1 MLTFPSDSLSQ
12 VVCPMDEDAIPPIPV
27 CSAPPL
33 SDPPSPLLPLSSVT
47 PSCAHDGPSGHR
59 RSGRIQDIRARTP
72 KKLDCADIQA
82 AQRQSG
88 PNLSS
93 TKRQREAP
101 NMVQASQSK
110 LQRGGRTRLHE
121 EPNKVGFSNRFTAE
135 HQNEWKNSKST
146 ESENNVSPLD
156 EPFVEQ
162 TMRNPDDTK
171 PEMDACQE
179 LPEMDACQE
188 LPEMD
193 ACQELPEMDACQE
206 LPEMDA
212 CEDFAG
218 GDLGEDASVSK
229 GWVIGPFFQ
238 SLKSKMASFTEIVMT
253 PVKLFRAT
261 SPLTADDM
269 FEADDATDVDAS
281 EKGDKFQTEAQSLV
295 DSVETKS
302 EISTAPTKSKKLQFN
317 ESVCRTTGGF
327 QCAISGGDENLPDV
341 VPLVC
346 VASEEAGEPSGSSF
360 LLRKSASHE
369 SDLNVYTAV
378 EGHKGK
384 LSSVK
389 PLSRRETGNGYELVE
404 IKDRNQLQ
412 LDGLATNK
420 SPLKPSFDAE
430 QMECQQIPEMCLV
443 SKFARAKRGLKPNCV
458 SQDDVKRKMSMASG
472 GDVIKGPRTQRKRGA
487 DETMKPDNKKQ
498 VASTRATAKAK
509 SGQDRKGCLEKSSSE
524 LQNNSKCKRAKPS
537 SSCKRLP
544 IISSDDN
551 LMDVET
557 TVPNPIAEQSA
568 KKRLSLVLV
577 RSDEKEIPHVTK
589 CGNANKKQLK
599 RKSPNHT
606 SLEVES
612 SLVSA
617 SSHDGLEPMS
627 MGFKSEDAS
636 TGGANQPSKRLRN
649 SLRSAVKFSVLAE
662 EQEKTKESQLKNGR
676 GKISTDK
683 IIFGSDPHLPLV
695 DSGLL
700 NEEDKSVMENE
711 QRSSAAMTGETFLKA
726 SEIGNCS
733 PRPSIRLADARRRR
747 KDPQRRRC
755 RVLHSRMCKTEEGS
769 RSVTV
774 EDADLAATRMR
785 SSETNVS
792 RRLSRSYSCPD
803 VLILHHDDSPWV
815 SPPHSPHHRTYAT
828 HHHHGNLTSHAQ
840 RSLRRA
846 RRHTVC
852 SVEVERE
859 IAPLCLRKE
868 VYPSRR
874 SASYDPMTHNLSPAH
889 VHSPCSS
896 LTALASC
903 FLSSPLAF
911 LSKKS
916 DCRATSAN
924 AGTSSRVPSPPPS
937 SSCSTAW
944 HSPGFTLGSS
954 SASLDPSENPA
965 PYEAARRQQ
974 SEEEDD
980 GEDTSSSSQEFEDA
994 GLREEKA
1001 LSDSEIRVVKKHEEQ
1016 KKVSSIRIRKT
1027 LPKPQTNLTPMGLP
1041 KPVRVKKKD
1050 FSLEEIY
1057 TNKNFSKPPE
1067 SRLETIFEVPLNRK
1081 NGSESWFGPRRV
1093 KRFLEFLEVGEAR
1106 KPKKPLV
1113 GVGKTGPSSSRP
1125 RRGGFP
1131 KDEPS
1136 LSVQD
1141 VDSLLCSKLDE
1152 LNLWLIHD
1160 QSEERETDNAVPVSA
1175 IMT

>member
-1 MLTFPSDSLSQ
+1 MLTFPSDLLSQ

-33 SDPPSPLLPLSSVT
+33 SEPPSPLLSLSSVT

-72 KKLDCADIQA
+72 KELDCANSQA

-88 PNLSS
+88 PNPFS
-93 TKRQREAP
+93 TKRQREAA

-110 LQRGGRTRLHE
+110 LQREGRTRLHE
-121 EPNKVGFSNRFTAE
+121 EPNQVGFSIRFTAE

-146 ESENNVSPLD
+146 ESEDNVSPL
-156 EPFVEQ
+156 EEGFVEQ
-162 TMRNPDDTK
+162 TMQIPDDTK
-171 PEMDACQE
+171 SEMDAY
-179 LPEMDACQE
+179 
-188 LPEMD
+188 
-193 ACQELPEMDACQE
+193 QE

-218 GDLGEDASVSK
+218 RDLGEDASVSK

-238 SLKSKMASFTEIVMT
+238 SLKSKMASFSEIVMT

-261 SPLTADDM
+261 SPLTADDV
-269 FEADDATDVDAS
+269 TDVDAS
-281 EKGDKFQTEAQSLV
+281 ETGDKYQTEAQTLV
-295 DSVETKS
+295 DSGETKG
-302 EISTAPTKSKKLQFN
+302 EISTAPKKSKKLLFN
-317 ESVCRTTGGF
+317 ESVCRTTCGF
-327 QCAISGGDENLPDV
+327 EGAISGGDENLPDI

-369 SDLNVYTAV
+369 SDLNVYTV
-378 EGHKGK
+378 EGQKGK
-384 LSSVK
+384 LSIVK
-389 PLSRRETGNGYELVE
+389 PLLRRDTGNGYESVE

-443 SKFARAKRGLKPNCV
+443 SEFARAKRGLKPNCV
-458 SQDDVKRKMSMASG
+458 SQDVKRKKMNMASG
-472 GDVIKGPRTQRKRGA
+472 GNVIKGPRTQRKRGA
-487 DETMKPDNKKQ
+487 DETMKPDNKRQ
-498 VASTRATAKAK
+498 VASTRANAKAK
-509 SGQDRKGCLEKSSSE
+509 NEQDRKDCLEKSSSE
-524 LQNNSKCKRAKPS
+524 SHNNSKCKKAKPS
-537 SSCKRLP
+537 SSCKRIP
-544 IISSDDN
+544 MISSNDN

-557 TVPNPIAEQSA
+557 TVPNPTAEQPV
-568 KKRLSLVLV
+568 KKQLSVVLV
-577 RSDEKEIPHVTK
+577 HPDEKEIPHATK

-599 RKSPNHT
+599 RKQPNHT

-612 SLVSA
+612 SSVSA
-617 SSHDGLEPMS
+617 SSHDGPEPMS
-627 MGFKSEDAS
+627 TGFKSEDAP
-636 TGGANQPSKRLRN
+636 TGGANQPSKRLKN
-649 SLRSAVKFSVLAE
+649 SLRSAVNFSVLAKE
-662 EQEKTKESQLKNGR
+662 REKTKESQSKNGR
-676 GKISTDK
+676 GKISVDK
-683 IIFGSDPHLPLV
+683 VIFGSDPQLPLV
-695 DSGLL
+695 HLGFL
-700 NEEDKSVMENE
+700 NEEDTAVTENE
-711 QRSSAAMTGETFLKA
+711 QRSSATMTGETFLKV
-726 SEIGNCS
+726 SEISNCN
-733 PRPSIRLADARRRR
+733 PRLSIRLVNARRRR
-747 KDPQRRRC
+747 KDPQKRRC
-755 RVLHSRMCKTEEGS
+755 QVLHSRMCKTEEGS

-774 EDADLAATRMR
+774 EDADLAATRTR
-785 SSETNVS
+785 SSETNVC

-815 SPPHSPHHRTYAT
+815 SPPYSPHHRTHAA
-828 HHHHGNLTSHAQ
+828 HHHHNLTSHTQ

-924 AGTSSRVPSPPPS
+924 AATSSRVPSPPPS

-944 HSPGFTLGSS
+944 HSPGFTLGSCS
-954 SASLDPSENPA
+954 AASLDPSENPA
-965 PYEAARRQQ
+965 PYEAERRQQ

-1160 QSEERETDNAVPVSA
+1160 RSDERETDSADPVSA